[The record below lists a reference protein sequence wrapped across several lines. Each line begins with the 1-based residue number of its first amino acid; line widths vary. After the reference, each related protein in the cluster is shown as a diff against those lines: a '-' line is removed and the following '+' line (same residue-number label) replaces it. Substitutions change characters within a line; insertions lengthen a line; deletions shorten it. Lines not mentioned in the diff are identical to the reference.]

1 MRRERVMRM
10 NMKWNVS
17 WLRCISV
24 PLTLGA
30 ALTQTTVALAA
41 AISSQP
47 TLAHA
52 GVPMHPPGM
61 AATAFPQGPLAVT
74 YQQGRLSVR
83 AERVPLAQILQE
95 VSRQTGLT
103 IQGLAS
109 MQQEV
114 SAQFDDL
121 PLPDGLR
128 RLLVRVNYLL
138 LIEHS
143 APGEP
148 PRLQALV
155 FGRDTTPPVEYLR
168 EPARTSSRKGTASEE
183 LEQALADTDPFRRR
197 WAVERLGEWGDAQ
210 AFPRLHAALDDAD
223 PGVRQGALAS
233 LSPYGERALGP
244 LQALLQHERDPT
256 VRLVALQ
263 VLGQVGRE
271 DEATG
276 ALLHEMLADHD
287 PRIRA
292 AVVEALGSVEGPRA
306 TDVLQAVARDGDP
319 HVRLAA
325 LRALALYA
333 RDTSA
338 RAAVEQHLD
347 DTDEAVRD
355 GAAALL
361 GMFTE

>member
-1 MRRERVMRM
+1 MMR
-10 NMKWNVS
+10 MKWNVL
-17 WLRCISV
+17 WRRCLRFPIALGSV
-24 PLTLGA
+24 
-30 ALTQTTVALAA
+30 LTQTTV
-41 AISSQP
+41 
-47 TLAHA
+47 TLAVA
-52 GVPMHPPGM
+52 MNGTPILARAVSPVQPPGIM
-61 AATAFPQGPLAVT
+61 ATALPQESMAVT
-74 YQQGRLSVR
+74 YQEGRLSVR

-103 IQGLAS
+103 IQGLS
-109 MQQEV
+109 SVQQEV
-114 SAQFDDL
+114 SVQFGDL

-128 RLLVRVNYLL
+128 RLLIRVNYLL

-155 FGRDTTPPVEYLR
+155 FGRDTIPPVGYLR
-168 EPARTSSRKGTASEE
+168 EPARTSSRKDTASEE
-183 LEQALADTDPFRRR
+183 LEQALADTDPIRRR

-287 PRIRA
+287 SRIRA

-306 TDVLQAVARDGDP
+306 TDALQTAVRDGDP
-319 HVRLAA
+319 TVRLAA